1 MDVDP
6 VDLLVFGPHPDD
18 LEIGMGGT
26 IAKHADLGTRVGL
39 CDLTLGEMGSNG
51 TVEERLAEADAARDV
66 LGAVWRVNL
75 RWPDRGISGPDHVRS
90 AVELIRRARP
100 RTIAVPHGVDR
111 HPDHV
116 AASQV
121 LTEAAFSSGL
131 RRFEPSLGHAWKAPR
146 VCGYFINDSAP
157 ASFVIDVSDV
167 YDRKRRALACYASQF
182 RQPERDAVPTRLT
195 SPRFQQL
202 IESRDAQFGAL
213 SGVAFAEGFIVR
225 DPIVLPTLFLEKT
238 ESEGAPRPSHRSG
251 AGPGAPAS
259 DGVRGFRGTKSPGQ
273 E

>member
-1 MDVDP
+1 MPPLRDLAP

-26 IAKHADLGTRVGL
+26 IARHVDRGVRVGL
-39 CDLTLGEMGSNG
+39 CDLTAGEMGSNG

-66 LGAVWRVNL
+66 LGAAWRVNL
-75 RWPDRGISGPDHVRS
+75 RWPDRGIGGAGQVTS

-100 RTIAVPHGVDR
+100 RTIAIPHAIDR

-116 AASQV
+116 AASQ
-121 LTEAAFSSGL
+121 LLAEAAFSSGL
-131 RRFEPSLGHAWKAPR
+131 RRFEPSLGDAWKPSR
-146 VCGYFINDSAP
+146 VCHYFINDSAP
-157 ASFVIDVSDV
+157 VSFVIDVSDV
-167 YDRKRRALACYASQF
+167 YDRKRRALACYVSQF
-182 RQPERDAVPTRLT
+182 RPPDVDAVQTRLS

-225 DPIVLPTLFLEKT
+225 DPVVLPTLFLEDAT
-238 ESEGAPRPSHRSG
+238 S
-251 AGPGAPAS
+251 
-259 DGVRGFRGTKSPGQ
+259 VRGPRHA
-273 E
+273 